1 MIAAFLTE
9 QVDTLTKELDWAWD
23 WISPGYTRS
32 TNRRRI
38 FTLLVVFHALGKDY
52 QAAVLSAGFIGI
64 SLGSTPTAIAAMT
77 AVTKRYG
84 PSPSAFII
92 LPLAS
97 ALLVSLVNVA
107 AITLF
112 LSL

>member
-1 MIAAFLTE
+1 
-9 QVDTLTKELDWAWD
+9 
-23 WISPGYTRS
+23 
-32 TNRRRI
+32 
-38 FTLLVVFHALGKDY
+38 
-52 QAAVLSAGFIGI
+52 
-64 SLGSTPTAIAAMT
+64 MT

-84 PSPSAFII
+84 PSPNAFVI

-97 ALLVSLVNVA
+97 ALFVSLVNVA